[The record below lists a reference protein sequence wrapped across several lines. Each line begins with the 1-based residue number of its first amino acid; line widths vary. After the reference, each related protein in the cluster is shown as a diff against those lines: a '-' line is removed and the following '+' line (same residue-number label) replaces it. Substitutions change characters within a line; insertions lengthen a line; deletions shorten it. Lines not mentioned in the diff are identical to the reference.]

1 MTTSAL
7 VKKFEEDLFS
17 VKERWMDVLPES
29 IPQQRFVATV
39 MTAVSKN
46 PGLLKCDR
54 NSLILACIQAAS
66 HGLLPDGSEG
76 AIMPFNDRKT
86 GKSMAQW
93 VPMFQGI
100 VRRLRE
106 LGDLTSVS
114 SYCVYKGDTFMV
126 TLGDDPKIVHHVEPT
141 GSRKSSDITAAYA
154 IFRNGEEV
162 IHREI
167 MTRDEIEQARK
178 VSRAANGPAWK
189 DWYGEMARKTVL
201 RRGSKTIPLSSAS
214 AAIIENEDQWV
225 DFDLKAESQE
235 VENPLNDEV
244 PAKQISEVDG
254 IEDAEV
260 VEPAID
266 FMSIIEGMKSAEE
279 LEAFSAQHK
288 DDLAQLP
295 SPLKGRVRS
304 AYRARMKELRE
315 KAA

>member
-1 MTTSAL
+1 MTTNAL

-17 VKERWMDVLPES
+17 VKERWQDVLPES
-29 IPQQRFVATV
+29 IPAQRFVSTV
-39 MTAVSKN
+39 MTAVTKN

-66 HGLLPDGSEG
+66 HGLLPDGREG
-76 AIMPFNDRKT
+76 AIMPFNDRKS

-114 SYCVYKGDTFMV
+114 SYCVYKGDTFTV
-126 TLGDDPKIVHHVEPT
+126 SLGDDPKIIHDVDT
-141 GSRKSSDITAAYA
+141 AGSRKSSDIIAAYA
-154 IFRNGEEV
+154 IFRNGDEV

-167 MTRDEIEQARK
+167 MTHAEIEQARK

-201 RRGSKTIPLSSAS
+201 RRGSKTIPLSAAA

-235 VENPLNDEV
+235 IDNPLNDEV
-244 PAKQISEVDG
+244 PVKQ
-254 IEDAEV
+254 IEDAEI
-260 VEPAID
+260 VESPID
-266 FMSIIEGMKSAEE
+266 FIAAVENAQSAEE
-279 LEAFSAQHK
+279 LEALSAQHK